1 MANILLIEPEYYCKY
16 PPLGLMK
23 IAYYHKE
30 IRKDFVWFSKGKV
43 PERVSDKVKE
53 KLYKSKY
60 YIDKYG
66 NNLKDFIKSVDN
78 IISQKKWDRV
88 YVSTL
93 FTYEWKIT
101 IDTIEY
107 AKTLVADKSN
117 VYSGG
122 ILATLMAEEFEK
134 TTGIK
139 PIKGQLFDSMLIGYD
154 DGVNIDTLTPDYSIL
169 DNTEYIYP
177 SNNAYFAYAT
187 RGCGM
192 NCEFCAVKTLE
203 PEYTSYISIK
213 DQINEIKEK
222 YGEKKDLLLMD
233 NNILKSKDF
242 NKIID
247 EIIELGFGR
256 GATYI
261 NPVTGKKN
269 NRYVD
274 FNQGLD
280 ALLFS
285 EEKVKLLSKIAL
297 RPARIAFDHIADE
310 ENYLKALDLAVKY
323 DITHLSNYLLYNAD
337 DFVCKGIK
345 YEADKPED
353 LYNRLRI
360 NVDYQD
366 MVNKRRKKEKKER
379 IHIFSF
385 PMRYIPLDAKER
397 GYVSEKHWNKKYL
410 RAIQRILIP
419 TQGKG
424 VSSKSFFEAAFGRN
438 VDEYMMVLLMPE
450 DYIATRGKP
459 EKISRISEDE
469 RLKKK
474 EEFEIWEGLRQ
485 EWKKLYNNLTKE
497 QTIKFKKIISKN
509 EFTTE
514 ALKSIDDKEIRK
526 IFIHYFSEFGIITV
540 LEELE
545 IQMEDE
551 LMEEVIYYITSE
563 CKLMMKH
570 LAKYMVKFK
579 LNSTQIKSFFRFFG
593 QDAVNELIDIWIHD
607 NYENERVIELL
618 CYTNSAYINP
628 YYLTL
633 IKWCSKLNLLTVS
646 ECNRLIMALKQN
658 NKSTISELLAD
669 KYEKIFET
677 LTANYSSIMDKEQL
691 DSLLLEVK
699 NKLVYQLSLFN

>member
-1 MANILLIEPEYYCKY
+1 MANILLIEPEYHCKY

-30 IRKDFVWFSKGKV
+30 IRKDFVWFSKGKL
-43 PERVSDKVKE
+43 PDCVSGKIKE
-53 KLYKSKY
+53 KLSKSKY
-60 YIDKYG
+60 YVDKYG
-66 NNLKDFIKSVDN
+66 SNLSDFIKNVDN
-78 IISQKKWDRV
+78 TISQKKWDRV

-107 AKTLVADKSN
+107 AKTLVEDKSN
-117 VYSGG
+117 VFSGG
-122 ILATLMAEEFEK
+122 ILATLMGDEFEK

-139 PIKGQLFDSMLIGYD
+139 PVKGQLVNSILIGYD

-169 DNTEYIYP
+169 DNTEYTYP

-192 NCEFCAVKTLE
+192 NCEFCAVKNLE
-203 PEYTSYISIK
+203 PEYMSYISIK
-213 DQINEIKEK
+213 NQINEIRKK

-233 NNILKSKDF
+233 NNVLKSKDF

-247 EIIELGFGR
+247 EIIELGFEK

-261 NPVTGKKN
+261 NPETGKKN

-280 ALLFS
+280 ALLFD

-297 RPARIAFDHIADE
+297 RPARIAFDHIEDKE
-310 ENYLKALDLAVKY
+310 RYMKALDLAVKY
-323 DITHLSNYLLYNAD
+323 NITHLSNYLLYNSD
-337 DFVCKGIK
+337 DFVCKGKK
-345 YEADKPED
+345 YEADEPED
-353 LYNRLRI
+353 LYRRLRI
-360 NVDYQD
+360 NVDYQE
-366 MVNKRRKKEKKER
+366 MINKSRKKEKRER

-397 GYVSEKHWNKKYL
+397 GYVSRKHWNMKYL

-424 VSSKSFFEAAFGRN
+424 VSSKSFFEAAFGRS

-459 EKISRISEDE
+459 EKISNITEED
-469 RLKKK
+469 RLEKK
-474 EEFEIWEGLRQ
+474 EEFEIWEGLRK
-485 EWKKLYNNLTKE
+485 EWEKLYNSLTVE
-497 QTIKFKKIISKN
+497 QKIKFKEIISKN
-509 EFTTE
+509 EFTIE
-514 ALKSIDDKEIRK
+514 ILKSINDKKIRK
-526 IFIHYFSEFGIITV
+526 IFIHYFSAFGIITV
-540 LEELE
+540 LEDLE

-551 LMEEVIYYITSE
+551 LIEEIIYYITKE
-563 CKLMMKH
+563 CKLMIKR

-593 QDAVNELIDIWIHD
+593 QGAVNELVDIWVHG
-607 NYENERVIELL
+607 NYEDERVVELL
-618 CYTNSAYINP
+618 EYTTSSYNYV
-628 YYLTL
+628 YYFMLM
-633 IKWCSKLNLLTVS
+633 KWCSKLNLVS
-646 ECNRLIMALKQN
+646 ESEFNRLVVALKQH
-658 NKSTISELLAD
+658 NKTILNEILAD
-669 KYEKIFET
+669 KYEKIFEV
-677 LTANYSSIMDKEQL
+677 LTKKYGSIMDEKQL
-691 DSLLLEVK
+691 NSILLEVK
-699 NKLVYQLSLFN
+699 NELTHQMSLFN